1 MQAEITSHP
10 PVNHVFVDFENV
22 KSVDTSVFTGKS
34 VSLYL
39 FLGPQNK
46 KLDVGLVEC
55 LLENSKSVQ
64 MIRSPKSG
72 KNALDFIL
80 AYHLGQAALAEPTA
94 KFHIISK
101 DTGFDALI
109 DLLKSKNIKAK
120 RHNDWTALGVQSPK
134 TPAAPAKP
142 SLSTPA
148 PKTSAK
154 PILSVGAEK
163 MLESLK
169 KSATNRP
176 KKNKTLITHARNF
189 SGKDKPDTDA
199 EKLIAELKRVKAL
212 EIDEKGNVS
221 YLI

>member
-1 MQAEITSHP
+1 MQPETAPHP

-22 KSVDTSVFTGKS
+22 KTVDTSVFAGKR
-34 VSLYL
+34 VNLYL

-46 KLDVGLVEC
+46 KLDVSLVEC
-55 LLENSKSVQ
+55 LLENSQAVQ
-64 MIRSPKSG
+64 MIRSPESG
-72 KNALDFIL
+72 KNALDFIR
-80 AYHLGQAALAEPTA
+80 AYHLGQAALSEPTA

-120 RHNDWTALGVQSPK
+120 RHNDWTALGAPSSK
-134 TPAAPAKP
+134 TSAAPAKP
-142 SLSTPA
+142 SLSNA
-148 PKTSAK
+148 A
-154 PILSVGAEK
+154 AK
-163 MLESLK
+163 MLENLK
-169 KSATNRP
+169 KSPKNRP
-176 KKNKTLITHARNF
+176 KKHKSLITHARNF

-199 EKLIAELKRVKAL
+199 EKLIAELKKSKAL

>member
-1 MQAEITSHP
+1 MQPEIAPRSP
-10 PVNHVFVDFENV
+10 ADHVFVDFENV
-22 KSVDTSVFTGKS
+22 KTVDTSVVAGKK
-34 VSLYL
+34 LNMYL

-46 KLDVGLVEC
+46 KLDVSLVEC
-55 LLENSKSVQ
+55 LLENSQSIQ

-120 RHNDWTALGVQSPK
+120 RHNDWSALGAQSPK

-142 SLSTPA
+142 SLSTA
-148 PKTSAK
+148 AT
-154 PILSVGAEK
+154 K
-163 MLESLK
+163 MLETLK
-169 KSATNRP
+169 KAPKSRP
-176 KKNKTLITHARNF
+176 KKNKSLITFAREF
-189 SGKDKPDTDA
+189 SGKDKPDADA
-199 EKLIAELKRVKAL
+199 EKLIAELQRAKAL